1 MLFVCCFHEMRKNV
15 RILPAKNLEELSS
28 AQRQHQLILSVFDT
42 FSLDNTKRTRTPA
55 STAKYYSNTNNVE
68 ALFPNYQQRN
78 GKTNNSLVKSRKKIM
93 GMGIIDFS
101 TSCPWELYLFAFC
114 HLLPG
119 VCMYLL
125 DACAL
130 LTSKSCTDTELI
142 WERLVAVSLVYV
154 GVFVSQCCLL
164 FCFMPDI

>member
-1 MLFVCCFHEMRKNV
+1 
-15 RILPAKNLEELSS
+15 
-28 AQRQHQLILSVFDT
+28 
-42 FSLDNTKRTRTPA
+42 
-55 STAKYYSNTNNVE
+55 
-68 ALFPNYQQRN
+68 
-78 GKTNNSLVKSRKKIM
+78 
-93 GMGIIDFS
+93 MGIIDFS

-154 GVFVSQCCLL
+154 GVFVRSML
-164 FCFMPDI
+164 FTILFHA